1 MIYFVTGSKNKFEEV
16 QNMLELPLEQ
26 LNIDLPEPQSLDA
39 HEIIRQKLLAAEEH
53 AKGEYIV
60 EDTSLYLE
68 ALGGKLPGPFIK
80 WFSQVLRPE
89 GLADMAIK
97 LGNTKALA
105 QSIIGF
111 ANERG
116 EMHFFEGSLQG
127 TIVAPRGDKDFGWG
141 PAFLPEG
148 SSHTFGEM
156 EREEKYRIN
165 MRTKAIEGLRSFLEQ
180 RGEV

>member
-16 QNMLELPLEQ
+16 KNMLGLPMEQ
-26 LNIDLPEPQSLDA
+26 LSIDLPEPQSLDA
-39 HEIIRQKLLAAEEH
+39 QEIIRQKLLAAEEH

-60 EDTSLYLE
+60 EDTSLYME

-111 ANERG
+111 ANEKG
-116 EMHFFEGSLQG
+116 EMHFFE
-127 TIVAPRGDKDFGWG
+127 
-141 PAFLPEG
+141 
-148 SSHTFGEM
+148 
-156 EREEKYRIN
+156 
-165 MRTKAIEGLRSFLEQ
+165 
-180 RGEV
+180 